1 MKKIL
6 LSFGLLG
13 LLLLSVRSFAQTTY
27 TKITSSSGLEAG
39 AHYIIVGH
47 HEATGVLAMG
57 YQKPNNR
64 KAVMVSE
71 NGDAITVTPGTD
83 PDSETDVFQ
92 FTLGGSAGAWTFFD
106 EVKGGYLY
114 APSSTSNYLRTQAV
128 LDANGQWSIVFN
140 IDGTAE
146 VVAQGEN
153 TRNNMRFNPDNY
165 PDGDPRFSC
174 YTETSTVDTR
184 VSFYKAG
191 GTAEPDHAYV
201 DLGLPS
207 GTLWATCNVG
217 ADMPEGYGDHFAWG
231 ETQPKDSYG
240 WNNYQYCNG
249 SGSSLIKY
257 CSNSSYG
264 YLNFT
269 DTLTILL
276 PEDDAATANWGNGW
290 RMPTEEEWQELYQ
303 NTPYTLTTQNGVNG
317 WLFTASNGNSLF
329 LPFPGYRSSSSIYFA
344 GDYGYYWSSSLCTSQ
359 PNYACYF
366 YCGSDS
372 YSYYGLYSNYGRSRG
387 LSVRAVRSGSQ
398 GLSYTI
404 NVLASPD
411 EGGTVT
417 GGGTYNQGATCTLT
431 ATAYEDYNFVNWT
444 ENGEVVSVNSV
455 YSFTVTSNRN
465 LVANFNQTTPDNY
478 VITATAN
485 PTEGGTVNMGG
496 MANLLYDTFE
506 EYSIGNKIASAA
518 IANGHDWWT
527 TWDNLPG
534 SNEDGVVAYYDGTQC
549 GHLTYG
555 NDQILLLGNPVN
567 GLYDLQFD
575 VLVPNGKNGYFTVMH
590 HFAGPNTEWAMQC
603 FLHMTSDGSN
613 MTSSPGHGTLHAGSV
628 STADIP
634 CVYDEWMHFRI
645 HIDIDNDVAQ
655 LYFNV
660 VGQPEAMYA
669 EWQWSLNLY
678 GTDVIDGTIEAVNFY
693 PPMSS
698 QTSEFYLD
706 NVRFSQFNE
715 KCLTAN
721 NDGHTFAEM
730 NSERDAVRIYDY
742 YEYGDICTL
751 IAMANEGY
759 NFVNWTKNNTEVST
773 NPNYSFTVTEDA
785 TFVANFSTLD
795 DDPLTY
801 SINADGVSVTVTG
814 HVDGTAATGELVIPE
829 TKTIDGVTY
838 TVTAIGGWAFS
849 GCTGLTGNLVIPNT
863 VTFIGNGAFSNCSGF
878 TGSLTIP
885 NSVTTISYRAFYC
898 CSGFTG
904 SLTIGESVTTIGE
917 QAFSACTGFSCNLI
931 LGNSVTL
938 IDFDAFF
945 NCNGFTGTLTI
956 PSSVNVIYDWAFGY
970 CSGFTAIHS
979 LASVPP
985 HAHENVFNSLDYDI
999 PVTVPCDSRSLY
1011 QNAWGWNVFT
1021 NIQEDCSGMYAVSA
1035 TANPIEGGSVIF
1047 GTEGESLFADTFE
1060 EYTVGNQIA
1069 TEALAVGNDWWSTWS
1084 GVSGGEEDG
1093 FVADYND
1100 THCGHL
1106 VYGNDQILL
1115 LNRDSGVYDI
1125 EFDILVPEGK
1135 NAFFSLLH
1143 QFDETVNEAMYCHLH
1158 MTNENYQ
1165 NTLNPGHGSIRAGNF
1180 ILTDI
1185 PCVFDAWMHFRFRV
1199 DINADIARFYYTA
1212 PESEET
1218 ILCQWPWSWNS
1229 NTAAYTDSGLAA
1241 MDFWPPM
1248 DGATSEYYIDNFSL
1262 KQLESGDLTMS
1273 GNHFAPGATC
1283 TLTAIPN
1290 EGYSFINWTENGEEV
1305 STESVY
1311 SFIVTGD
1318 ADYVANFTPNQGEIT
1333 QVSNFSQGYNWWGTY
1348 IELDGIDG
1356 LGMLEEGLGDN
1367 GVTIRSQV
1375 GFTDYYQ
1382 GYGWY
1387 GSLSSINN
1395 ESTYRVITSAPCAV
1409 TMTGNVA
1416 VPSQHPITLGQ
1427 GWTWIGYVPSTAM
1440 DINEAL
1446 AGLDAMMGDKVK
1458 SQQGYSDYYGEDYG
1472 WYGSLSTMEPGMGL
1486 MYYSTNGNPVTFT
1499 YPDGNRV
1506 GEMRANLTSE
1516 HNHWVPNVHAYPDNM
1531 TVMAVVELGD
1541 MELTSDNYELA
1552 VFAANGECR
1561 GSVKLVYAEPLH
1573 RHVAF
1578 LTISGKDAAE
1588 LSFRLYDT
1596 ETNEEYY
1603 DAEESLDFVANA
1615 IVGEANDLYVVH
1627 FRGTTSMD
1635 EFASRVKVY
1644 PNPVN
1649 AGERFSIGMD
1659 MDIKSSVRVEIVN
1672 ALGAVVFVETS
1683 TQALASIV
1691 APITAGV
1698 YTLRITVEGKGT
1710 IVRKLVVK

>member
-1 MKKIL
+1 MKKVL
-6 LSFGLLG
+6 FSFGLLG

-27 TKITSSSGLEAG
+27 TKITSSSGLEVG

-47 HEATGVLAMG
+47 HDATGVLAMG

-114 APSSTSNYLRTQAV
+114 APSSTSNYLRTQAI

-140 IDGTAE
+140 TDGTAE
-146 VVAQGEN
+146 VVALGEN

-174 YTETSTVDTR
+174 YTETSIVDTR

-191 GTAEPDHAYV
+191 GTVVPDHAYV

-207 GTLWATCNVG
+207 GTLWAICNVG
-217 ADMPEGYGDHFAWG
+217 ADTPEGYGDHFAWG
-231 ETQPKDSYG
+231 ETQPKDNYG

-264 YLNFT
+264 YLDFT

-303 NTPYTLTTQNGVNG
+303 NTSYTLTTQNGVNG

-359 PNYACYF
+359 PNYAWYF

-372 YSYYGLYSNYGRSRG
+372 YSYYGLYSNYGRGRG
-387 LSVRAVRSGSQ
+387 LSVRAVRSGSPV
-398 GLSYTI
+398 LSYTI

-444 ENGEVVSVNSV
+444 ENGEVVSVNPV
-455 YSFTVTSNRN
+455 YSFVVTSNRN

-506 EYSIGNKIASAA
+506 EYAIGNKIASAA

-549 GHLTYG
+549 GHFTYG
-555 NDQILLLGNPVN
+555 NDQILLLGNAVS

-575 VLVPNGKNGYFTVMH
+575 VLVPNGKNGYFNVMH
-590 HFAGPNTEWAMQC
+590 HFAGSQSSWAMEC
-603 FLHMTSDGSN
+603 YLHMTNDGFNS
-613 MTSSPGHGTLHAGSV
+613 TSAPGHGTVNAGSIG
-628 STADIP
+628 TCDLP
-634 CVYDEWMHFRI
+634 CVYDEWMHFHI

-660 VGQPEAMYA
+660 VGQPEVMYA

-693 PPMSS
+693 PPMTS

-715 KCLTAN
+715 RCLTAN

-730 NSERDAVRIYDY
+730 NSKRDAVRTYDY

-759 NFVNWTKNNTEVST
+759 SFVNWTKNGTVVST
-773 NPNYSFTVTEDA
+773 NNSYSFTVTEDA
-785 TFVANFSTLD
+785 TF
-795 DDPLTY
+795 
-801 SINADGVSVTVTG
+801 
-814 HVDGTAATGELVIPE
+814 
-829 TKTIDGVTY
+829 
-838 TVTAIGGWAFS
+838 
-849 GCTGLTGNLVIPNT
+849 
-863 VTFIGNGAFSNCSGF
+863 
-878 TGSLTIP
+878 
-885 NSVTTISYRAFYC
+885 
-898 CSGFTG
+898 
-904 SLTIGESVTTIGE
+904 
-917 QAFSACTGFSCNLI
+917 
-931 LGNSVTL
+931 
-938 IDFDAFF
+938 
-945 NCNGFTGTLTI
+945 
-956 PSSVNVIYDWAFGY
+956 
-970 CSGFTAIHS
+970 
-979 LASVPP
+979 
-985 HAHENVFNSLDYDI
+985 
-999 PVTVPCDSRSLY
+999 
-1011 QNAWGWNVFT
+1011 
-1021 NIQEDCSGMYAVSA
+1021 
-1035 TANPIEGGSVIF
+1035 
-1047 GTEGESLFADTFE
+1047 
-1060 EYTVGNQIA
+1060 
-1069 TEALAVGNDWWSTWS
+1069 
-1084 GVSGGEEDG
+1084 
-1093 FVADYND
+1093 
-1100 THCGHL
+1100 
-1106 VYGNDQILL
+1106 
-1115 LNRDSGVYDI
+1115 
-1125 EFDILVPEGK
+1125 
-1135 NAFFSLLH
+1135 
-1143 QFDETVNEAMYCHLH
+1143 
-1158 MTNENYQ
+1158 
-1165 NTLNPGHGSIRAGNF
+1165 
-1180 ILTDI
+1180 
-1185 PCVFDAWMHFRFRV
+1185 
-1199 DINADIARFYYTA
+1199 
-1212 PESEET
+1212 
-1218 ILCQWPWSWNS
+1218 
-1229 NTAAYTDSGLAA
+1229 
-1241 MDFWPPM
+1241 
-1248 DGATSEYYIDNFSL
+1248 
-1262 KQLESGDLTMS
+1262 
-1273 GNHFAPGATC
+1273 
-1283 TLTAIPN
+1283 
-1290 EGYSFINWTENGEEV
+1290 
-1305 STESVY
+1305 
-1311 SFIVTGD
+1311 
-1318 ADYVANFTPNQGEIT
+1318 VANFTPNQGEIT

-1356 LGMLEEGLGDN
+1356 LGTLEEGLVDN
-1367 GVTIRSQV
+1367 GVSIRSQAS
-1375 GFTDYYQ
+1375 GYTDYYED
-1382 GYGWY
+1382 YGWY
-1387 GSLSSINN
+1387 GSLSGINN
-1395 ESTYRVITSAPCAV
+1395 ESSYRVITSAPCTV
-1409 TMTGNVA
+1409 SMTGSAA
-1416 VPSQHPITLGQ
+1416 VPSEHPITLSQ

-1440 DINEAL
+1440 SVDAAM
-1446 AGLDAMMGDKVK
+1446 AGVDATSGDKLK
-1458 SQQGYSDYYGEDYG
+1458 SQQGYSDYYEGYG
-1472 WYGSLSTMEPGMGL
+1472 WFGSLNTIEPGMGL
-1486 MYYSTNGNPVTFT
+1486 MYYSTNSSPVTLT
-1499 YPDGNRV
+1499 YPDSNRG
-1506 GEMRANLTSE
+1506 GEVRANLISDN
-1516 HNHWVPNVHAYPDNM
+1516 NHWVPNVHAYPDNM
-1531 TVMAVVELGD
+1531 TVMAVVELD
-1541 MELTSDNYELA
+1541 DVEINTEHYELA
-1552 VFAANGECR
+1552 AFAANGECR
-1561 GSVKLVYAEPLH
+1561 GSVKLIFAEPLH

-1578 LTISGKDAAE
+1578 LTISGKDASE

-1596 ETNEEYY
+1596 ETGKEYY

-1615 IVGEANDLYVVH
+1615 IVGDARDLYVVH
-1627 FRGTTSMD
+1627 FRGTTGMD
-1635 EFASRVKVY
+1635 EFASNVKVY

-1649 AGERFSIGMD
+1649 RGERFSIGMNA
-1659 MDIKSSVRVEIVN
+1659 KSKSLVHVEIIN
-1672 ALGAVVFVETS
+1672 ALGTVVSMETL
-1683 TQALASIV
+1683 TQTPASIV

-1698 YTLRITVEGKGT
+1698 YTLRISCEEDTCYRKI
-1710 IVRKLVVK
+1710 IVR